1 MATGCHFIGTQKLVH
16 LKGKGSESAS
26 GLLASVVI
34 IGVAWG
40 AFGQAAEGER

>member
-1 MATGCHFIGTQKLVH
+1 MATGCRFIGTKKLVH

-26 GLLASVVI
+26 GLLASVI